1 TPPVS
6 ATNDTE
12 LVARV
17 SEIQATAVAHLL
29 PHATVL
35 RLNEPPALDGTEGGW
50 QGVSTLEITP
60 KDLVEGRIANEA
72 DSSAKFR
79 VAHDGQRL
87 FLDVKVKDDVVVTNL
102 APNDIKGHWRSD
114 SVEICV
120 DPVGDAEHTFG
131 CFKLGI
137 IPFDTSGVVRAA
149 RDADAKPGLVEET

>member
-1 TPPVS
+1 
-6 ATNDTE
+6 
-12 LVARV
+12 
-17 SEIQATAVAHLL
+17 
-29 PHATVL
+29 
-35 RLNEPPALDGTEGGW
+35 
-50 QGVSTLEITP
+50 
-60 KDLVEGRIANEA
+60 GRIANEA

-149 RDADAKPGLVEET
+149 RDADAKPGLVEETAGATRLRSYRTDDGYRIQAAIPFSELGLAYPQRKQIGFNLIIYDGDKTDAVLGEN